1 MMVWKIVAV
10 TLVGLVVL
18 IGGVLAW
25 GAVRWD
31 RATEA
36 LRARLDAAR
45 VPHAVKTFD
54 ERELDGLPAPAQRY
68 FRAALKVG
76 QPIIAAATVD
86 HAGTF
91 NMSATG
97 ESWKPFTSA
106 QRVITSRPGFVWDG
120 RVSMMPGLRVHVHD
134 AYVAGEGILHP
145 AIAGVFTLMDVRG
158 TPEVARG
165 EMMRFLAEAAWYPTA
180 LLPSQGVVWEPVD
193 DRSARVTMEDGGLAL
208 TMTVRFND
216 AGLIESARAES
227 RGRTVGDQ
235 VIQTPWEGRWSDY
248 AERDGMQVPQQG
260 EVAWLTPEGRM
271 PYWRGRIERL
281 AYEFAR

>member
-1 MMVWKIVAV
+1 MVWKVIAV
-10 TLVGLVVL
+10 SLVGLIAL

-31 RATEA
+31 RSTEA
-36 LRARLDAAR
+36 LRARLEAAR
-45 VPHAVKTFD
+45 MPHAIKTFD
-54 ERELDGLPAPAQRY
+54 ERELEGLPAPVQKF
-68 FRAALKVG
+68 FRAALTLG
-76 QPIIAAATVD
+76 QPIVAAASVS

-106 QRVITSRPGFVWDG
+106 QRVVTSRPGFVWDG
-120 RVSMMPGLRVHVHD
+120 RVSMFPGLRVHVHD

-145 AIAGVFTLMDVRG
+145 AIAGVFTLMVMRG
-158 TPEVARG
+158 TPEVAHG
-165 EMMRFLAEAAWYPTA
+165 ELMRFLAEAAWYPTA

-193 DRSARVTMEDGGLAL
+193 DRSARVTMMDGALSL
-208 TMTVRFND
+208 TMTFRFND

-248 AERDGMQVPQQG
+248 AERDGMRVPLTG
-260 EVAWLTPEGRM
+260 EVAWLTPAGRM

-281 AYEFAR
+281 TYEFAR

>member
-1 MMVWKIVAV
+1 MVWKIIAV
-10 TLVGLVVL
+10 SLVGLVAL

-31 RATEA
+31 RSTEA

-45 VPHAVKTFD
+45 VAHAVKTFD
-54 ERELDGLPAPAQRY
+54 ERELEGLPAPVQRF
-68 FRAALKVG
+68 FRAALKPG
-76 QPIIAAATVD
+76 QPIVAAVSID

-97 ESWKPFTSA
+97 EAWKPFTSA

-120 RVSMMPGLRVHVHD
+120 RVSMFPGVRVHVHD
-134 AYVAGEGILHP
+134 AYAAGEGILHP
-145 AIAGVFTLMDVRG
+145 TIAGVFTLMEMRG

-193 DRSARVTMEDGGLAL
+193 DRSARVTMKDGALTL
-208 TMTVRFND
+208 TMTFRFND

-248 AERDGMQVPQQG
+248 ALREGMMVPLQG
-260 EVAWLTPEGRM
+260 EVAWLTPAGRM
-271 PYWRGRIERL
+271 PYWRGRIERVS
-281 AYEFAR
+281 YEFAR